1 MAKDDWDVLRLLSDN
16 ATYKERRRGLIL
28 LLFLYAP
35 LTILIILLFVFG
47 FAGLLAYTN

>member
-1 MAKDDWDVLRLLSDN
+1 MDKAKWDVLRLLSDN

-47 FAGLLAYTN
+47 FALLLSFI